1 MLVHLTGRDLE
12 LGLQGDD
19 VRSLHDDLVLLGYQI
34 PDQELAEGVFR
45 DGTLAAVVDFRVG
58 HRLGDRG
65 VVDERT
71 ARAITAAADPRRPR
85 VVRGR
90 VTDAGGRPAAGT
102 LVVAVDVDLRSETEL
117 GRVTAGDDGTY
128 EIAYTAEQLGR
139 AGKQAA
145 DLVVRA
151 LRAADGGLLA
161 ASPVLFGAQAVETVD
176 LVLPVPDDAPSEL
189 ERYLALLEPVL
200 HGMQAAELGDAD
212 VDFLAAAT
220 GVAREHLAALA
231 AAARREAGDAADPHL
246 DGGARIPAGVYY
258 AWFRQG
264 LPADPAALWAR
275 GDDELAAA
283 LTAALDQ
290 RLVPRSLG
298 DLVPTLGE
306 LAGRRRLA
314 ERLRPTPDGAAAGLG
329 DLLATMPQ
337 PLDRQRQVSVA
348 SILAD
353 VRPGAPELGARL
365 EAAGLSHAE
374 AIGVQRTLLLG
385 DLTLGHAPLVR
396 ALQERVAADDDTSLR
411 ALAAVPGDRW
421 LDLAYAHGTPD
432 PGSDGL
438 DAAGYAA
445 SLERRVEALHPTATL
460 AAELA
465 AGRLVVAR
473 PGFGELGAFLTDNPT
488 LELVGT
494 PVETIAAEASFD
506 HVEDKDQL
514 VEAVRQ
520 FQRLKAL
527 DASWRESGV
536 LLNVGVGSA
545 RELVALGRDRLED
558 AVAGQLGPD
567 RLDELHAAAMRTQD
581 TAITVMM
588 ATLPQFWSTTPT
600 IGLLSEAAPALD
612 PDATPMPPTL
622 RALFGDLDV
631 CDCWHCGSVL
641 GPAAYLVDLLELV
654 RPSTAALSA
663 LLRRRPDLLDLE
675 LSCENTTTEL
685 PHIDLALEIL
695 ENAAVLPLEID
706 LPVGTDAAALL
717 RAAAQETQAAG
728 SAALPAALADA
739 LRKTALDVPDRLAV
753 SAQGQLLIKNGPSLW
768 VLADRRRR
776 WGLTLRETGFFA
788 ARPGLPPLDKLPF
801 PPADAATTITAL
813 DGGTVPASLQPRF
826 EAFLRSLHPNEP
838 VLGVQ
843 SYTIDQRKPG
853 SRWKVRYTL
862 SVAVLVEQHDAEPTG
877 TLTLTDPAGAVR
889 LRDSYSSAAMVVTAT
904 ALGQGKLGGVMPAW
918 LGAGTPYKVTE
929 ESAGQRW
936 TVSSGPHELEL
947 HYQADRLTV
956 GALAYQS
963 AGPDAD
969 LLAAPQNRNPAAY
982 RLLRTAEFPWSL
994 PFDLPLAELRAYL
1007 DRLGLPRAQLL
1018 ELLAAPTARL
1028 ADHALARE
1036 TLGLSKP
1043 AADLA
1048 ATPDTSAALWRR
1060 WGLTVVGNSA
1070 TVRDTTTD
1078 TPVSGPPLALLARVS
1093 ILLQQAGLD
1102 LDELQDVLQTRFVQG
1117 SPAAPVTIEPPTECA
1132 TSKLTLRGVT
1142 AAHLDRIHRFM
1153 RLWRTLG
1160 WTANELDLALVAM
1173 QPGAQD
1179 GVELLGRL
1187 AHLVRLRRTLGLDV
1201 EVLAAWWGGLGTPVT
1216 TAHTRPGQP
1225 EIRPLY
1231 DRLFHSPLAG
1241 NPPDPAFRLTPD
1253 RSELAAPGGPISG
1266 KAAQVCAA
1274 FGLRQDE
1281 LQALLTAPVVALPA
1295 GPAVPDTL
1303 TLANLSRLHA
1313 IVTLSKAVRLAVVDY
1328 PTARRLTGIDPFV
1341 ATEAALRFAAAVAA
1355 VHEAG
1360 FTVAELAYVL
1370 RDEAAPGLPTALGD
1384 DRVAATLATLRAQLR
1399 DARAAVLDSRAPLA
1413 ERLQTLL
1420 TRAGWPPAAVDQLLR
1435 DMGGQA
1441 AADLPD
1447 EPALLDALDIP
1458 EPLRGVV
1465 RVTGRTLETLD
1476 VPPAA
1481 ALDPNDPH
1489 SLDAAVPANTPG
1501 YAGYKL
1507 ALDQLR
1513 QQLAEHTTAAVQ
1525 ALQRPVGMPGEP
1537 LAPEPLL
1544 GAAQAAQLLVP
1555 AHDAETRH
1563 RVILERLLERE
1574 QRARVVAE
1582 VAGGFDLDEA
1592 TAAVLLLDRLHHP
1605 DGSGRPAI
1613 MALADPALAGSDPG
1627 SAPDR
1632 ATFPA
1637 AFALARRLYKVALL
1651 YRRLGLEATLLAAL
1665 PAFATL
1671 DLDDVPVETPAAGA
1685 ASLFDAWWSLAA
1697 LGRLARRGQGAP
1709 GLLAAYAAALTS
1721 GSPAAAEHARAALA
1735 DRLDLDADT
1744 VTAAATQLGL
1754 ATADYGDPRRLEQL
1768 VDLLTAVRRTGA
1780 TPAQLAALAAPDPE
1794 EQAAALARELLRGKH
1809 GAAHWH
1815 ALLRPISDA
1824 LRERQRDALV
1834 DHLVARDGRRD
1845 ADDLYG
1851 SYLLDVQMAPC
1862 AVTTRILQ
1870 ATAAVQLFVQRCLLN
1885 LEQPDVPP
1893 TGIDASR
1900 WAWMKSYRLWE
1911 ANRKVF
1917 LYPENWLLPELRD
1930 DKTQAFQELEGSLGQ
1945 TEPSHE
1951 HARDALLGYL
1961 DELAELA
1968 QIAVVGLYEDDRPET
1983 GAQTQRRALYA
1994 IGRSPNQPYRYFWR
2008 ACDGFGQDGMRWSG
2022 WERLEADIPG
2032 DHVLPFVF
2040 EGDLHVAWPI
2050 ISKQGEGDDTHF
2062 EVQLAWVRRTGRGW
2076 TRRKVSRDPLRVRK
2090 LANRDERSMFAF
2102 RVAKPAAPVETVE
2115 IRCYAVKRD
2124 PTLDLKPAPDTTVP
2138 GSGPR
2143 RLSIN
2148 PFTSYFKYSNPT
2160 AYEYASGVTY
2170 EGLGFY
2176 ESTVGNTPSL
2186 TKMSEG
2192 EWYVLNDLSRY
2203 RAGSFVLSGWGSN
2216 QEVTLTFR
2224 AKLPDGSTVTG
2235 NPVTVPPGTVVDCSR
2250 SFVFERGAASAR
2262 LSDAEIPLDM
2272 NLEGVFTLASGGDV
2286 EFTTRSDPA
2295 GLQPL
2300 DNTYLW
2306 MSGYREVAKAGQDGP
2321 GYAVAVRGS
2330 VFGASNP
2337 ERFFVLPGGPWTGDE
2352 ARTRPWYFQEALRRY
2367 YLDLQSSQSVHTV
2380 TIYPNAYPEG
2390 GAYRR
2395 LAAQGLPVLF
2405 APERQATTFG
2415 ADQLAT
2421 YLAGSQYALV
2431 DDPRPPAGWPPDIG
2445 FSRRMPYANY
2455 HWELFVHAPLRIA
2468 DELARQQ
2475 RFEDALGWLHHLFDP
2490 TTSEPPDPVNPTA
2503 RFWKALP
2510 LRRAGRPD
2518 RVAELLAWLLD
2529 PASQHPEAA
2538 ALRNQIADWQRNPFR
2553 PDAVARL
2560 RHGAYQWRVL
2570 FSYLDVLIAWGDE
2583 LFRRDTRESIAE
2595 ATQLYVLAT
2604 RLLGPRPRVTPNRR
2618 GRQGTPRTYRSL
2630 SQQQIAFADAWEA
2643 FADTPQAKATGHG
2656 WGHGRAS
2663 AAPGGSGGWLRADG
2677 TPLLSSLGRLYF
2689 CVPPNEKLLGYW
2701 DTVSDR
2707 LFKLRHCQSIEGVAR
2722 ELPLWEP
2729 PIDPELLVRAAAAGV
2744 DVAAVLADRAAPL
2757 APYRFSVLAQKAGE
2771 LCAELKSLGAALL
2784 AALEKRDAEQLALL
2798 RAGHEVELLKLRHES
2813 VRQQADEADATL
2825 KALRAGRRLAAERW
2839 VQYQRLLGR
2848 TEIAVPAEG
2857 APAPLE
2863 SLSVR
2868 PVPGV
2873 GGELAGLGLTQREVD
2888 QLFRLNEV
2896 QGLSLAAGVANVI
2909 AGTFFVL
2916 AAVAAYQNPEP
2927 TNKEVH
2933 MWEALGHSANA
2944 VSSGLKAVADY
2955 SGSWAVKDA
2964 ILGGY
2969 ERRRDEWAF
2978 QSNQAA
2984 RELEQIDQQIVAAA
2998 LRAAIAQQ
3006 EIATHQRQT
3015 EQAEAV
3021 DELLRDKY
3029 TNAQLYGWMVDRLA
3043 DVYLETYRLAL
3054 DVAKRAERAFRY
3066 ELGIDASSYVRS
3078 GHWESLK
3085 HGLLAGEHLAHDLAR
3100 LEVAWL
3106 EQHRREHELT
3116 RNLSLLQVDPLAL
3129 VTLKETGACEFEL
3142 PETLFDL
3149 DFPGH
3154 YFRRIKSVSLSVPCV
3169 VGPYGGVNATL
3180 TLLRSSVRHSPDL
3193 PDGLPPGD
3201 RYARA
3206 VGADDGRFTDLYAAA
3221 QSIATSSAQNDAGVF
3236 ELSFRDERYLPFEGE
3251 GAISRWRLELA
3262 DTFRPLDYDTITD
3275 VVLHLRYTAR
3285 PGGETLKRAATESLR
3300 RILDA
3305 AETTPLARLLSLR
3318 HELPGDWHRFLN
3330 PPGETGDQTLSIPFA
3345 GRFPLMFQ
3353 SAKSTIT
3360 ITSIDILAKAAGGA
3374 DFKLALDP
3382 GTPPTPTTRDLTALG
3397 TLLVGTTGDITAS
3410 PGTWTLTV
3418 WRQPSPDP
3426 KVHERLAPDAIQDIL
3441 LICHYTVTVTPWK

>member
-1 MLVHLTGRDLE
+1 MDLTGRDLE
-12 LGLQGDD
+12 PGVQGDD
-19 VRSLHDDLVLLGYQI
+19 VRSLHDDLVLLGYQV
-34 PDQELAEGVFR
+34 PDRELAVGVFG
-45 DGTLAAVVDFRVG
+45 DGTLAAVVDFQMH

-90 VTDAGGRPAAGT
+90 VAGGDGRAPAGT
-102 LVVAVDVDLRSETEL
+102 VVAAVDVDLRSETEL
-117 GRVTAGDDGTY
+117 GRTTAGDDGAY
-128 EIAYTAEQLGR
+128 EITYTAEQLGH

-145 DLVVRA
+145 DLLVRA

-161 ASPVLFGAQAVETVD
+161 ASPVVFGAQAVETVD

-200 HGMQAAELGDAD
+200 HGTPTAELGDAD

-220 GVAREHLAALA
+220 GIAREHLAALT
-231 AAARREAGDAADPHL
+231 AAARREASDAADPHL
-246 DGGARIPAGVYY
+246 DGGARIPAGVFY

-264 LPADPAALWAR
+264 LPADPVALWAR
-275 GDDELAAA
+275 SDDELAAA

-306 LAGRRRLA
+306 LVGRRRLA

-348 SILAD
+348 AVLAE

-374 AIGVQRTLLLG
+374 AVGVQRTLRLG
-385 DLTLGHAPLVR
+385 DLTLGHVPLVR
-396 ALQERVAADDDTSLR
+396 ALQERVAADDDASLR
-411 ALAAVPGDRW
+411 ALAAVPADRW

-432 PGSDGL
+432 PGSDSPDGIL
-438 DAAGYAA
+438 DEAGYAA
-445 SLERRVEALHPTATL
+445 SLERRIEALHPTGALT
-460 AAELA
+460 AQLA

-473 PGFGELGAFLTDNPT
+473 PGFGELGAFLADNPT
-488 LELVGT
+488 LDVVGT
-494 PVETIAAEASFD
+494 PVETIAAEARFD

-520 FQRLKAL
+520 LQRLKAL

-536 LLNVGVGSA
+536 LLNAGIGSA
-545 RELVALGRDRLED
+545 RELVALGRGRLGD
-558 AVAGQLGPD
+558 AVAGQLGSD
-567 RLDELHAAAMRTQD
+567 RLDELHVAAMRTQD

-588 ATLPQFWSTTPT
+588 ATLPRFWSTTPAV
-600 IGLLSEAAPALD
+600 GLLSEAAPALD
-612 PDATPMPPTL
+612 PDATALPPTL
-622 RALFGDLDV
+622 RAIFGDLDV
-631 CDCWHCGSVL
+631 CDCQHCGSVL
-641 GPAAYLVDLLELV
+641 SSAAYLVDLLELV

-695 ENAAVLPLEID
+695 ENAAALPLEID

-739 LRKTALDVPDRLAV
+739 LRETALEVPDRLAV

-801 PPADAATTITAL
+801 PPADAATMIAAL
-813 DGGTVPASLQPRF
+813 DGGAVPASLRPRF
-826 EAFLRSLHPNEP
+826 EAFLRSLHPDEP

-843 SYTIDQRKPG
+843 SFSIDQGEPG
-853 SRWKVRYTL
+853 RRWRVRYTL
-862 SVAVLVEQHDAEPTG
+862 SVAVLVERHDAEPTG

-889 LRDSYSSAAMVVTAT
+889 LRDSYSSAAMLATAT
-904 ALGQGKLGGVMPAW
+904 ALAQGRLGGVMPAW
-918 LGAGTPYKVTE
+918 LGAGAPYKVTE
-929 ESAGQRW
+929 ESVGQRW
-936 TVSSGPHELEL
+936 TVTSGPHELEL

-963 AGPDAD
+963 AGPDED
-969 LLAAPQNRNPAAY
+969 LLAAPENRNPAAY

-1007 DRLGLPRAQLL
+1007 DRLGLPRGQLL
-1018 ELLAAPTARL
+1018 ELLATPTARL
-1028 ADHALARE
+1028 ADDAVARE

-1043 AADLA
+1043 AAELA
-1048 ATPDTSAALWRR
+1048 ASPDTSDALWRR
-1060 WGLTVVGNSA
+1060 WGLTVVHGRA
-1070 TVRDTTTD
+1070 TVRDTSTD
-1078 TPVSGPPLALLARVS
+1078 TPVSGPPLTLLARVS
-1093 ILLQQAGLD
+1093 ILLQQARLNLG
-1102 LDELQDVLQTRFVQG
+1102 ELQDVLQTQFVQG
-1117 SPAAPVTIEPPTECA
+1117 SPAVPVTIEPPTECA
-1132 TSKLTLRGVT
+1132 TSKLTVRGVT

-1153 RLWRTLG
+1153 RVWRALG
-1160 WTANELDLALVAM
+1160 WTANELDLALMAM

-1179 GVELLGRL
+1179 GAELLRRL
-1187 AHLVRLRRTLGLDV
+1187 AHLARLRQTLGLDV

-1225 EIRPLY
+1225 EIPPLY
-1231 DRLFHSPLAG
+1231 DRLFGNSLAG

-1253 RSELAAPGGPISG
+1253 RNELAVPGGSISG
-1266 KAAQVCAA
+1266 KAVQVCAA
-1274 FGLRQDE
+1274 LGLRQDE
-1281 LQALLTAPVVALPA
+1281 LQALLTAPAAPP

-1313 IVTLSKAVRLAVVDY
+1313 IVTLSKALGLPVTEY
-1328 PTARRLTGIDPFV
+1328 PTVRRLTGIDPFA
-1341 ATEAALRFAAAVAA
+1341 ATSAALRFVVSVAA

-1360 FTVAELAYVL
+1360 FTVAELAYIL
-1370 RDEAAPGLPTALGD
+1370 RDEAAPGLPTVLSD

-1399 DARAAVLDSRAPLA
+1399 DARAAALDNRGPLA

-1420 TRAGWPPAAVDQLLR
+1420 TRAGWPPATVDQLLR

-1441 AADLPD
+1441 SVELPD
-1447 EPALLDALDIP
+1447 EPALLDALEIP
-1458 EPLRGVV
+1458 VTLRGIV

-1476 VPPAA
+1476 VLPAA

-1489 SLDAAVPANTPG
+1489 SLDAAVPTTTPG

-1525 ALQRPVGMPGEP
+1525 VLQRPVGMPGEL

-1544 GAAQAAQLLVP
+1544 SAAQAAQLLVP
-1555 AHDAETRH
+1555 AHDTVTRH
-1563 RVILERLLERE
+1563 RAILERLLERE
-1574 QRARVVAE
+1574 QRGRVVAE
-1582 VAGGFDLDEA
+1582 VASGFDLDEA
-1592 TAAVLLLDRLHHP
+1592 TTAMLLLGRLYHP
-1605 DGSGRPAI
+1605 DGSGRPAVT
-1613 MALADPALAGSDPG
+1613 ALVDPALASSDP
-1627 SAPDR
+1627 SSPPDR

-1637 AFALARRLYKVALL
+1637 AFALAHRLHKVALL
-1651 YRRLGLEATLLAAL
+1651 CRRLGLGADLLAAL

-1671 DLDDVPVETPAAGA
+1671 DLDDIPVEPPAAGA
-1685 ASLFDAWWSLAA
+1685 ASLFDAWWSLAT

-1721 GSPAAAEHARAALA
+1721 GSPAAVEHARAALA
-1735 DRLDLDADT
+1735 DRLDLDPDT

-1754 ATADYGDPRRLEQL
+1754 AVADYGDPQRLEQL
-1768 VDLLTAVRRTGA
+1768 VDLLAAARRTGA
-1780 TPAQLAALAAPDPE
+1780 TPAQLAALAAPDPD

-1809 GAAHWH
+1809 GPAQWH

-1834 DHLVARDGRRD
+1834 GHLVARDGRRD

-1893 TGIDASR
+1893 TGIDARR
-1900 WAWMKSYRLWE
+1900 WAWMKSYRVWE

-1945 TEPSHE
+1945 SEPSHE

-1968 QIAVVGLYEDDRPET
+1968 QVTVVGLYEDDRPDDGT
-1983 GAQTQRRALYA
+1983 QTQRRVLYA

-2008 ACDGFGQDGMRWSG
+2008 TCEGFGQDGMRWSG

-2040 EGDLHVAWPI
+2040 EGDLHVAWPV
-2050 ISKQGEGDDTHF
+2050 ISKQGEGDDTRF

-2076 TRRKVSRDPLRVRK
+2076 SRRKVSRDPLRVRK

-2102 RVAKPAAPVETVE
+2102 RVAKPAAPAETVE
-2115 IRCYAVKRD
+2115 IRCYAARRD
-2124 PTLDLKPAPDTTVP
+2124 PTLDLKPDDPDDKP
-2138 GSGPR
+2138 GTPGPR
-2143 RLSIN
+2143 RLNILR
-2148 PFTSYFKYSNPT
+2148 FTSFLAYSNPT
-2160 AYEYASGVTY
+2160 AYEYAGGVTY

-2192 EWYVLNDLSRY
+2192 EWYVLKDLSRY
-2203 RAGSFVLSGWGSN
+2203 RAGSFELSGWGGNES
-2216 QEVTLTFR
+2216 VTLMFR
-2224 AKLPDGSTVTG
+2224 AKLPDGSTAEGDPIPVPTG
-2235 NPVTVPPGTVVDCSR
+2235 VVVDR
-2250 SFVFERGAASAR
+2250 WRNFVFPRGQTPPR
-2262 LSDAEIPLDM
+2262 LSDVEIPLDM

-2286 EFTTRSDPA
+2286 EFGARTDPT
-2295 GLQPL
+2295 GLRPL
-2300 DNTYLW
+2300 GNTYLW

-2321 GYAVAVRGS
+2321 RYGVAVDGS
-2330 VFGASNP
+2330 IFGASSP

-2352 ARTRPWYFQEALRRY
+2352 ARPRPWYFHEALRRY
-2367 YLDLQSSQSVHTV
+2367 YLDLQSSQSVHRVTV
-2380 TIYPNAYPEG
+2380 YPDAYPEG

-2395 LAAQGLPVLF
+2395 LAAQGLPALF
-2405 APERQATTFG
+2405 PPERQATTFG

-2445 FSRRMPYANY
+2445 FSLRMPYANY

-2490 TTSEPPDPVNPTA
+2490 TTTEPPDPPNPTA

-2538 ALRNQIADWQRNPFR
+2538 GLRNQIAEWERNPFR

-2570 FSYLDVLIAWGDE
+2570 FSYLDVLISWGDE

-2595 ATQLYVLAT
+2595 ATQLYVLAA
-2604 RLLGPRPRVTPNRR
+2604 RLLGPHPRVTPDRR
-2618 GRQGTPRTYRSL
+2618 RRQGTPRTYRSL

-2643 FADTPQAKATGHG
+2643 FADTPTARATGHG

-2663 AAPGGSGGWLRADG
+2663 AAPGGSGGRLRADG

-2707 LFKLRHCQSIEGVAR
+2707 LFKIRHCQSIEGVAR
-2722 ELPLWEP
+2722 ELALWEP
-2729 PIDPELLVRAAAAGV
+2729 PIDPELLVRATAAGV
-2744 DVAAVLADRAAPL
+2744 DIASVLADRAAPL
-2757 APYRFSVLAQKAGE
+2757 AAYRFSVLAQKAGE

-2784 AALEKRDAEQLALL
+2784 AALEKHDAEQLALL
-2798 RAGHEVELLKLRHES
+2798 RAGHEVELLQLRHES

-2857 APAPLE
+2857 TPAPLE
-2863 SLSVR
+2863 APSVR
-2868 PVPGV
+2868 PVPGI
-2873 GGELAGLGLTQREVD
+2873 GDELAGLGLTQREVD
-2888 QLFRLNEV
+2888 QLCRLNEV
-2896 QGLSLAAGVANVI
+2896 QGLHLAAGVSSTL
-2909 AGTFFVL
+2909 AGLFFVG
-2916 AAVAAYQNPEP
+2916 AAGWQARDKTTASMLEAVGRGAKAIASGFGAAAEY
-2927 TNKEVH
+2927 
-2933 MWEALGHSANA
+2933 A
-2944 VSSGLKAVADY
+2944 
-2955 SGSWAVKDA
+2955 GSWAAKDA

-2978 QSNQAA
+2978 QSNLAA
-2984 RELEQIDQQIVAAA
+2984 RELEQIDQQIAAAA
-2998 LRAAIAQQ
+2998 LGAAVAQR
-3006 EIATHQRQT
+3006 EIGTHQREI

-3029 TNAQLYGWMVDRLA
+3029 TNDQLYGWMVDRLA
-3043 DVYLETYRLAL
+3043 DVYRGTYRLAL
-3054 DVAKRAERAFRY
+3054 DAAKRAERAFRY
-3066 ELGIDASSYVRS
+3066 ELGIDASSYVRA
-3078 GHWESLK
+3078 GYWDSLK

-3106 EQHRREHELT
+3106 EQHRREYELT
-3116 RNLSLLQVDPLAL
+3116 RNVSLLQVDSLAL

-3142 PETLFDL
+3142 LEMLFDL

-3154 YFRRIKSVSLSVPCV
+3154 YFRCIKSVSLSVPCV

-3180 TLLRSSVRHSPDL
+3180 TLLRSSVRHSPAL
-3193 PDGLPPGD
+3193 PDDHPVGD

-3206 VGADDGRFTDLYAAA
+3206 VGSDDGRFTDLYAA

-3236 ELSFRDERYLPFEGE
+3236 ELSVRDERYLPFEGQ

-3285 PGGETLKRAATESLR
+3285 PGGEALQRAATESLR
-3300 RILDA
+3300 RTLGA

-3318 HELPGDWHRFLN
+3318 HELPSDWHRFLN

-3353 SAKSTIT
+3353 SAKTAIT
-3360 ITSIDILAKAAGGA
+3360 ITRIDILAKAAAGA

-3382 GTPPTPTTRDLTALG
+3382 ATPTTPTIRDLTALG

-3410 PGTWTLTV
+3410 PGIWTLTV
-3418 WRQPSPDP
+3418 WRQASPNP
-3426 KVHERLAPDAIQDIL
+3426 AVHERLAPDMVQDIL
-3441 LICHYTVTVTPWK
+3441 LICHYTVTVTSST

>member
-1 MLVHLTGRDLE
+1 MELQGRDLT
-12 LGLQGDD
+12 LDLRGDD

-34 PDQELAEGVFR
+34 PDPELAEGVFG
-45 DGTLAAVVDFRVG
+45 DGTLAAVVDFQMH

-65 VVDERT
+65 VVDDRT
-71 ARAITAAADPRRPR
+71 ARAITAAADPLRPR

-90 VTDAGGRPAAGT
+90 VADAGGRPAAGT
-102 LVVAVDVDLRSETEL
+102 VVVAVDVDLRSETEL
-117 GRVTAGDDGTY
+117 GRVPAGDDGAY
-128 EIAYTAEQLGR
+128 EITYTTEQLGH

-145 DLVVRA
+145 DLLVRA

-161 ASPVLFGAQAVETVD
+161 ASPVVFGAKAVETVD

-200 HGMQAAELGDAD
+200 HGMPTAELGDAD

-220 GVAREHLAALA
+220 GIAREHLAALA
-231 AAARREAGDAADPHL
+231 AAARREAGDAADPDL

-264 LPADPAALWAR
+264 LPANPDALWTR
-275 GDDELAAA
+275 SDDELVAA

-314 ERLRPTPDGAAAGLG
+314 ERLRPTSDGAAAGLG
-329 DLLATMPQ
+329 DLLATMPR
-337 PLDRQRQVSVA
+337 PLSRQRQVSVA
-348 SILAD
+348 SVLAE
-353 VRPGAPELGARL
+353 VLPGAPALGARL

-374 AIGVQRTLLLG
+374 AVGVQRTLLLG

-396 ALQERVAADDDTSLR
+396 ALQERVAADDDVSLR
-411 ALAAVPGDRW
+411 ALAAVPADRW
-421 LDLAYAHGTPD
+421 LDLAYTHGTPG
-432 PGSDGL
+432 PGSDSPDGGL
-438 DAAGYAA
+438 DEAGYAA

-460 AAELA
+460 AAQLA
-465 AGRLVVAR
+465 AGRLVVTR

-488 LELVGT
+488 LDVVGT
-494 PVETIAAEASFD
+494 PADTIAAEARFN

-520 FQRLKAL
+520 LQRLKAL

-536 LLNVGVGSA
+536 LLNAGVGSA
-545 RELVALGRDRLED
+545 RELVALGRGRLGD
-558 AVAGQLGPD
+558 AVAGQLGQD
-567 RLDELHAAAMRTQD
+567 RLDELHAAAVRTQD

-588 ATLPQFWSTTPT
+588 ATLPQFWSTTPAV
-600 IGLLSEAAPALD
+600 GLLSEAAPALD

-622 RALFGDLDV
+622 RGLFGDLDV
-631 CDCWHCGSVL
+631 CDCQHCGSVL
-641 GPAAYLVDLLELV
+641 SPAAYLVDLLELV

-663 LLRRRPDLLDLE
+663 LLRHRPDLLDLE

-685 PHIDLALEIL
+685 PQIDLALEIL
-695 ENAAVLPLEID
+695 ENAAALPREID

-717 RAAAQETQAAG
+717 RAAAQETQASG
-728 SAALPAALADA
+728 SAALPAALAKA
-739 LRKTALDVPDRLAV
+739 LRETALDVPDRLAV

-776 WGLTLRETGFFA
+776 WSLTLHETGFFA

-801 PPADAATTITAL
+801 PPADAAATIAAL

-826 EAFLRSLHPNEP
+826 EAFLRSVHPSEP

-843 SYTIDQRKPG
+843 SYTITQGEPG
-853 SRWKVRYTL
+853 SRWRVRYTL
-862 SVAVLVEQHDAEPTG
+862 SVAVLIEQHDAEPTG
-877 TLTLTDPAGAVR
+877 TLTLADTAGAVR
-889 LRDSYSSAAMVVTAT
+889 LRDSYSSAAMLATAT

-918 LGAGTPYKVTE
+918 LGASAPYKVTE
-929 ESAGQRW
+929 ESPGQRW

-947 HYQADRLTV
+947 HYQADRLTI
-956 GALAYQS
+956 GALVYQS

-994 PFDLPLAELRAYL
+994 PFDLPLSELRAYL
-1007 DRLGLPRAQLL
+1007 DRLGLPRGQLL
-1018 ELLAAPTARL
+1018 ELLAAPAARL
-1028 ADHALARE
+1028 ADDAVARE

-1048 ATPDTSAALWRR
+1048 DTADTSDALWRR
-1060 WGLTVVGNSA
+1060 WGLTVVHGRA
-1070 TVRDTTTD
+1070 TIRDTTTD
-1078 TPVSGPPLALLARVS
+1078 MQVSDPPLTLVARVS

-1102 LDELQDVLQTRFVQG
+1102 LGELQDVLQTRFVQG
-1117 SPAAPVTIEPPTECA
+1117 SPAAPVTIEPPAECA
-1132 TSKLTLRGVT
+1132 PSKLTLRGVT
-1142 AAHLDRIHRFM
+1142 AAHLDRIHRFV
-1153 RLWRTLG
+1153 RLWRALG
-1160 WTANELDLALVAM
+1160 WTADELDLALMAV

-1179 GVELLGRL
+1179 GAELLRHL
-1187 AHLVRLRRTLGLDV
+1187 AHLARLRQTLGLGV
-1201 EVLAAWWGGLGTPVT
+1201 EVLAAWWGGLGSPVT
-1216 TAHTRPGQP
+1216 TAHTHPGQP

-1231 DRLFHSPLAG
+1231 DRLFGNPLAG
-1241 NPPDPAFRLTPD
+1241 NPSDPAFRLTPD
-1253 RSELAAPGGPISG
+1253 RSELAVPGGPISG
-1266 KAAQVCAA
+1266 KAAQICAA
-1274 FGLRQDE
+1274 LGLRQDE
-1281 LQALLTAPVVALPA
+1281 LQALLAAPAAPP

-1313 IVTLSKAVRLAVVDY
+1313 IVTLSRALGLAVADY
-1328 PTARRLTGIDPFV
+1328 PTARRLTGIDPFA

-1355 VHEAG
+1355 VHQAG
-1360 FTVAELAYVL
+1360 FTVAELAAVL
-1370 RDEAAPGLPTALGD
+1370 RDEAGPGVPTALGD
-1384 DRVAATLATLRAQLR
+1384 DHVTAILATVRAQLQ
-1399 DARAAVLDSRAPLA
+1399 DARAVILDSRASLA

-1420 TRAGWPPAAVDQLLR
+1420 TRAGWPPAAIDQLLR
-1435 DMGGQA
+1435 DASGRA
-1441 AADLPD
+1441 AVELPD
-1447 EPALLDALDIP
+1447 EPALLDALHIP

-1476 VPPAA
+1476 VLPAA
-1481 ALDPNDPH
+1481 ALDSNDPH
-1489 SLDAAVPANTPG
+1489 SLDAAVPTTTPG

-1513 QQLAEHTTAAVQ
+1513 QQLAAQTTAAAQ
-1525 ALQRPVGMPGEP
+1525 ALHRPVGMPGEP

-1544 GAAQAAQLLVP
+1544 SGAQAAQLLVP

-1563 RVILERLLERE
+1563 RVILKRLLERE

-1582 VAGGFDLDEA
+1582 VARGFDLDEA
-1592 TAAVLLLDRLHHP
+1592 TVAVLLLDRLHHP
-1605 DGSGRPAI
+1605 DGSGHPAV
-1613 MALADPALAGSDPG
+1613 MALADPALAGSDP
-1627 SAPDR
+1627 SSVPDR
-1632 ATFPA
+1632 AAFPA
-1637 AFALARRLYKVALL
+1637 AFALARRLQKVALL
-1651 YRRLGLEATLLAAL
+1651 CRQLGLGADLLAVL
-1665 PAFATL
+1665 PAFTTL
-1671 DLDDVPVETPAAGA
+1671 DLDDVPVEPPAPGA
-1685 ASLFDAWWSLAA
+1685 ASLFDAWWSLAT
-1697 LGRLARRGQGAP
+1697 LGRLARRGQGAA
-1709 GLLAAYAAALTS
+1709 GLLAAYAVALTS
-1721 GSPAAAEHARAALA
+1721 GSPAAVEHARAELA
-1735 DRLDLDADT
+1735 DRLELDVDT

-1754 ATADYGDPRRLEQL
+1754 ATADHGDPRRLEQL
-1768 VDLLTAVRRTGA
+1768 VDLLAAARRTGA
-1780 TPAQLAALAAPDPE
+1780 TPAQLAALGASDPDE
-1794 EQAAALARELLRGKH
+1794 HAAALARELLRGKH
-1809 GAAHWH
+1809 GAAQWP
-1815 ALLRPISDA
+1815 ALLRPISDT

-1885 LEQPDVPP
+1885 LEQPEVPP
-1893 TGIDASR
+1893 TGVDANR
-1900 WAWMKSYRLWE
+1900 WAWMKSYRVWE

-1945 TEPSHE
+1945 SEPSHE
-1951 HARDALLGYL
+1951 HANEALLGYL
-1961 DELAELA
+1961 DDLAELA
-1968 QIAVVGLYEDDRPET
+1968 QVTVVGLYEDDRPET
-1983 GAQTQRRALYA
+1983 GTQTPRRALYA
-1994 IGRSPNQPYRYFWR
+1994 VGRSPNQPYRYFWR
-2008 ACDGFGQDGMRWSG
+2008 ACEGFGQDGMRWSG

-2040 EGDLHVAWPI
+2040 EGDLHVAWPV
-2050 ISKQGEGDDTHF
+2050 ISKQGEGDDTRF

-2124 PTLDLKPAPDTTVP
+2124 VRLDLTPSPEANPPSP
-2138 GSGPR
+2138 GAQ
-2143 RLSIN
+2143 RLNIN
-2148 PFTSYFKYSNPT
+2148 PFTSFYEYSNPR
-2160 AYEYASGVTY
+2160 AYDYATGVVY
-2170 EGLGFY
+2170 EGLGF
-2176 ESTVGNTPSL
+2176 EEAGDSL
-2186 TKMSEG
+2186 RRNPQKANDWLILEG
-2192 EWYVLNDLSRY
+2192 ITARRS
-2203 RAGSFVLSGWGSN
+2203 GSFVLDGWGSN
-2216 QEVTLTFR
+2216 AKVTLNFR
-2224 AKLPDGSTVTG
+2224 ARLLDGSTADG
-2235 NPVTVPPGTVVDCSR
+2235 NPVVVEPSTVLDCTR
-2250 SFVFERGAASAR
+2250 NFVFPRGQAPPR

-2286 EFTTRSDPA
+2286 EFGTRNGSAD
-2295 GLQPL
+2295 LKPL
-2300 DNTYLW
+2300 GNTYLW

-2321 GYAVAVRGS
+2321 RHGLTVDGN
-2330 VFGASNP
+2330 VFGASSP

-2352 ARTRPWYFQEALRRY
+2352 AHPRPWYFQEAQRRY
-2367 YLDLQSSQSVHTV
+2367 YLDLQSSQSVHTLTV
-2380 TIYPNAYPEG
+2380 YPDAYPEG

-2395 LAAQGLPVLF
+2395 LAAQGLPALF
-2405 APERQATTFG
+2405 APQRQATTFG
-2415 ADQLAT
+2415 ADQLVT
-2421 YLAGSQYALV
+2421 YLAGNQYALL
-2431 DDPRPPAGWPPDIG
+2431 DDPRPPAGRPPDIG
-2445 FSRRMPYANY
+2445 FSLRMPYANY

-2490 TTSEPPDPVNPTA
+2490 TTTEPPDPVNPTA

-2510 LRRAGRPD
+2510 LQRAGRPD

-2538 ALRNQIADWQRNPFR
+2538 ALRNQIAEWERNPFR

-2560 RHGAYQWRVL
+2560 RPGAYQWRVL

-2595 ATQLYVLAT
+2595 ATQLYVLAA
-2604 RLLGPRPRVTPNRR
+2604 RLLGPPSRVTPDRR
-2618 GRQGTPRTYRSL
+2618 GHQGTPRTYRSL

-2663 AAPGGSGGWLRADG
+2663 AAPGGGGGWLRADG

-2701 DTVSDR
+2701 GTVSDR
-2707 LFKLRHCQSIEGVAR
+2707 LFKIRHCQSIEGVAR
-2722 ELPLWEP
+2722 ELALWEP
-2729 PIDPELLVRAAAAGV
+2729 PIDPELLVRATAAGV
-2744 DVAAVLADRAAPL
+2744 DIAAILADRAAPL

-2798 RAGHEVELLKLRHES
+2798 RAGHEVELLKLRYES
-2813 VRQQADEADATL
+2813 VRQQANEADAAL

-2857 APAPLE
+2857 ARAPLE
-2863 SLSVR
+2863 SPSVR

-2888 QLFRLNEV
+2888 QLNRLNEV
-2896 QGLSLAAGVANVI
+2896 QGLHLAAGVSSTL
-2909 AGTFFVL
+2909 AGLFFVG
-2916 AAVAAYQNPEP
+2916 AAGWQARDKTTAS
-2927 TNKEVH
+2927 
-2933 MWEALGHSANA
+2933 MLEALGRGAKA
-2944 VSSGLKAVADY
+2944 IASGLGAGAEY
-2955 SGSWAVKDA
+2955 AGSWAAKDA

-2969 ERRRDEWAF
+2969 ERRRDEWSF
-2978 QSNQAA
+2978 QSNLVA
-2984 RELEQIDQQIVAAA
+2984 RELEQIDQQIAAAA
-2998 LRAAIAQQ
+2998 LHAAIAQQ
-3006 EIATHQRQT
+3006 DLATHQRQT

-3029 TNAQLYGWMVDRLA
+3029 TNELLYGWMVGRLA
-3043 DVYLETYRLAL
+3043 EVYRGTYRLAL
-3054 DVAKRAERAFRY
+3054 DAAKRAERAFRY
-3066 ELGIDASSYVRS
+3066 ELGVDASSYVRA
-3078 GHWESLK
+3078 GYWDSLK
-3085 HGLLAGEHLAHDLAR
+3085 HGLLAGEHLTHDLAR
-3100 LEVAWL
+3100 LETAWL

-3116 RNLSLLQVDPLAL
+3116 RNVSLLQVDPLAL

-3180 TLLRSSVRHSPDL
+3180 TLLRSSVRHSPVL
-3193 PDGLPPGD
+3193 PDDHPPGD

-3206 VGADDGRFTDLYAAA
+3206 AGTDDGRFTDLYAAA

-3236 ELSFRDERYLPFEGE
+3236 ELSLRDERYLPFEGE

-3262 DTFRPLDYDTITD
+3262 DTFRPVDYDTITD

-3285 PGGETLKRAATESLR
+3285 PGGEALKRAATDSLWR
-3300 RILDA
+3300 VLEA

-3353 SAKSTIT
+3353 NAKSTIT
-3360 ITSIDILAKAAGGA
+3360 ITRIDIVAKAAAGV

-3382 GTPPTPTTRDLTALG
+3382 DMPATPTTRDLTALG

-3426 KVHERLAPDAIQDIL
+3426 AVHQRLARDTIQDIL
-3441 LICHYTVTVTPWK
+3441 LICHYTVTVTS